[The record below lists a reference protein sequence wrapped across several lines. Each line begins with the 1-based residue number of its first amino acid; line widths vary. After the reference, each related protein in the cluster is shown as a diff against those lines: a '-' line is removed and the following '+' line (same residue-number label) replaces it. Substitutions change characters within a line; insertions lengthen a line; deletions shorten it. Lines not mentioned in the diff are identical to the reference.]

1 MTVILFEG
9 TLFTFASHDNAV
21 FISSYGGPGIRT
33 PKFNIMFAAG
43 SWFSYPQL
51 GVGHSRDAISDPF
64 LETPYFSQNQHWLKK
79 SPDNL
84 GW

>member
-1 MTVILFEG
+1 MTIILFEG

-21 FISSYGGPGIRT
+21 FISSYGGSAIHT

-43 SWFSYPQL
+43 HGFSYSQL
-51 GVGHSRDAISDPF
+51 GVGHRDATSDPF
-64 LETPYFSQNQHWLKK
+64 LETQYFSQEQHWLEK